1 MRLEFCRVALMA
13 AVVSLAACT
22 SNAGKRVENVGA
34 PDPAVTQTF
43 AQRAHARANKNL
55 QAQWAALPADEQ
67 ARLREA
73 AAQFSG
79 LATDKQ
85 QALRAAFEALD
96 DVTRRGYLLG
106 PDLGE
111 AWPHLQPVFGYVPE
125 SERAAVLSMLRGLD
139 RAHLYSL
146 ERVAWRTPVE
156 GREAL
161 RAKLLG
167 MTPAAREAWLFE
179 QNF

>member
-1 MRLEFCRVALMA
+1 MRREFSTAGLIAALVALG
-13 AVVSLAACT
+13 ACT
-22 SNAGKRVENVGA
+22 SNAGKRVDNVGA

-43 AQRAHARANKNL
+43 AQRAQARANATR
-55 QAQWAALPADEQ
+55 QAQWAALPADAQ
-67 ARLREA
+67 TRVRDA
-73 AAQFSG
+73 AAQFSALG
-79 LATDKQ
+79 TDKQ
-85 QALRAAFEALD
+85 QQLRAEFEALD

-106 PDLGE
+106 PDLGD

-125 SERAAVLSMLRGLD
+125 AERAPVLSMLRGLD
-139 RAHLYSL
+139 RAHLYAL

-161 RAKLLG
+161 RAKLLA